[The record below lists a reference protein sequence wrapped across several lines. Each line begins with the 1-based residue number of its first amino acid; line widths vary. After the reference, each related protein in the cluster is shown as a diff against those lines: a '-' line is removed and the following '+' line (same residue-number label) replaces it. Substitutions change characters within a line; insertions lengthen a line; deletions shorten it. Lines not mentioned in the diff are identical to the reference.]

1 MKTNI
6 QNNKRQT
13 YDRASSGAEVV
24 LACRDLNKAEE
35 AADEIAK
42 ETGNKVTTLK
52 LNLASLKS
60 IRAAAEEL
68 RARHPQIHILI
79 NNAGITNEMI

>member
-1 MKTNI
+1 M
-6 QNNKRQT
+6 
-13 YDRASSGAEVV
+13 V

-35 AADEIAK
+35 AADEISK
-42 ETGNKVTTLK
+42 QTGNKVTTLK

-68 RARHPQIHILI
+68 RARHPKIHILI
-79 NNAGITNEMI
+79 NNAGIKDLSIFNNEI

>member
-6 QNNKRQT
+6 QNNKRKT

-42 ETGNKVTTLK
+42 ETGNKVTTL
-52 LNLASLKS
+52 
-60 IRAAAEEL
+60 
-68 RARHPQIHILI
+68 
-79 NNAGITNEMI
+79 